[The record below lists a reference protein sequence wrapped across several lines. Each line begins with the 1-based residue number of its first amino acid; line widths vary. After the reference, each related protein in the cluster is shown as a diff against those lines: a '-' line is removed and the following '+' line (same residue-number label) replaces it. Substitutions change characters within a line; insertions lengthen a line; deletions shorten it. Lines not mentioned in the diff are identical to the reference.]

1 MRPHHRTAIALRA
14 VRESGG
20 RVRVLSTGAT
30 LAFHVASPCAGL
42 AVREVLAAGF
52 AATGAFVYPPGW
64 QHTLLVPASARMTA
78 ALLALDGTGPLG
90 PDADA
95 HLTRAGVA
103 DGAAG
108 LDGAGADEAA
118 PDTNADTDAAPDDD
132 HDADPDADPGR
143 HNAPPVASP
152 RTGWAA

>member
-108 LDGAGADEAA
+108 LDGGDEAA
-118 PDTNADTDAAPDDD
+118 PDTDADTDAAPDDD
-132 HDADPDADPGR
+132 HDADPGR

>member
-103 DGAAG
+103 DGAAS
-108 LDGAGADEAA
+108 LDSADEAA
-118 PDTNADTDAAPDDD
+118 PVTDASTDAD
-132 HDADPDADPGR
+132 HDADHDADPGR